1 MVVLTCSF
9 LVAGIL
15 NLFNYRR
22 HLVTPTHHFLKI
34 SDDGHI
40 YTSIAITLIYFI
52 ACLAGIIDI
61 LPDQTEARD
70 WAVQEYTC
78 AKSAMSVPQLTVFTL
93 SKVRRIVLTVGK
105 REPVTEDKTDAA
117 TFSRLSLYTDSRSN
131 NQYAHT
137 YLTNSLHLRDI

>member
-22 HLVTPTHHFLKI
+22 HLVTPTHHFLRI

-61 LPDQTEARD
+61 LPDQTEAKK
-70 WAVQEYTC
+70 WAMQEYTC
-78 AKSAMSVPQLTVFTL
+78 AKSAMSVPHLTVFTL
-93 SKVRRIVLTVGK
+93 SKVRRIVLTVDK
-105 REPVTEDKTDAA
+105 RQSITEDKADAA
-117 TFSRLSLYTDSRSN
+117 AISCLSLYTDSGSN

-137 YLTNSLHLRDI
+137 YLPINVHLRDI